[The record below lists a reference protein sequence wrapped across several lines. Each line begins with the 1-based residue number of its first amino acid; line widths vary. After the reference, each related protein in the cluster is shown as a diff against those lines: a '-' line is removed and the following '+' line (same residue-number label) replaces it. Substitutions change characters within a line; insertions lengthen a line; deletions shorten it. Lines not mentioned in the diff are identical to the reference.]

1 MKRIYIGNLSFSTT
15 EEDLSKAFGEYGEV
29 ISAEI
34 IKDKFTSASKGFG
47 FVQMPDDDAAF
58 NAIRGLNG
66 KDLAGRKV
74 RVSIAEEK
82 PARTDRKSRFDKN

>member
-15 EEDLSKAFGEYGEV
+15 EEDLSKSFGEYGEV

-34 IKDKFTSASKGFG
+34 IKDKFTSTSKGFG

-58 NAIRGLNG
+58 NAIRELNG

-82 PARTDRKSRFDKN
+82 PVRKVNKKKF

>member
-15 EEDLSKAFGEYGEV
+15 EEDLSKSFGEYGEV

-34 IKDKFTSASKGFG
+34 IKDKVTSTSKGFG

-82 PARTDRKSRFDKN
+82 PVRKVNKKKF